1 MNFAELMHQTLNSLR
16 THKLRSFLALFGIMW
31 GTLSV
36 VLLLALG
43 NGFYNHNQHEMRRI
57 ANGQI
62 FMRTGITTK
71 PYQGRPT
78 GQIIHIKVKD
88 ILAMANDLP
97 QIKMITP
104 LMNFATVGLTLTSD
118 KHQVKGTV
126 EGVSNDYPDITQ
138 VDIANGGHF
147 FNQIDLQHNNKVVFL
162 TDHMKQVLYPHSN
175 PINKTL
181 HISGIPFTVVGYQSP
196 QRQGG
201 AHWRGNL
208 IYVPYTTYQQLWGDQ
223 DSAEVALITHTPQ
236 QVDNTKQAI
245 RHYLASRFHFDPTDS
260 QAIMMPDLTKIVH
273 FFDWFFWGIKTF
285 LIFCGALTLAVGGIG
300 VANIMFLIVSER
312 TAEIGL
318 RLALGSPDSSILWQI
333 LLESL
338 MLVFIGGVAGIVL
351 AMTIVTTLQHLPLP
365 DWIGTPKVSLIAMI
379 ISFVTLA
386 IVGIAAGYFPA
397 KKASLLE
404 PVVALAG

>member
-1 MNFAELMHQTLNSLR
+1 MNLAELLHQTMNSLR
-16 THKLRSFLALFGIMW
+16 AHKLRSFLALFGIMW

-43 NGFYNHNQHEMRRI
+43 NGFYNQSQHNMQKI

-62 FMRTGITTK
+62 FLRAGLTSK
-71 PYQGRPT
+71 PYQGRPS
-78 GQIIHIKVKD
+78 GQIIHLKVKD
-88 ILAMANDLP
+88 ILAMAKDIP

-104 LMNFATVGLTLTSD
+104 LMNFATVGLTISSD
-118 KHQVKGTV
+118 EHQMKGNV
-126 EGVSNDYPDITQ
+126 EGVSDNYAEISQ
-138 VDIANGGHF
+138 IDIAKGGHF
-147 FNQIDLQHNNKVVFL
+147 FNKIDLAHSNKVIFL
-162 TDHMKQVLYPHSN
+162 TDHMKKVLYPHSN
-175 PINKTL
+175 PIHKTL
-181 HISGIPFTVVGYQSP
+181 HVSGIPFTVIGYQTP
-196 QRQGG
+196 QKQGG

-223 DSAEVALITHTPQ
+223 DSAEVALITHSPQ
-236 QVDNTKQAI
+236 QVDSTKLAI
-245 RHYLASRFHFDPTDS
+245 RHYIAARFHFDPTDS

-273 FFDWFFWGIKTF
+273 FFNWFFWGIKSF

-318 RLALGSPDSSILWQI
+318 RLALGSPDNSILWQI
-333 LLESL
+333 LIESL
-338 MLVFIGGVAGIVL
+338 MLVFIGGIAGIVL
-351 AMTIVTTLQHLPLP
+351 AMMIVTTLQHLPLP
-365 DWIGTPKVSLIAMI
+365 DWIGTPEVSPIAMI
-379 ISFVTLA
+379 ISFITLA
-386 IVGIAAGYFPA
+386 LVGIAAGYFPA